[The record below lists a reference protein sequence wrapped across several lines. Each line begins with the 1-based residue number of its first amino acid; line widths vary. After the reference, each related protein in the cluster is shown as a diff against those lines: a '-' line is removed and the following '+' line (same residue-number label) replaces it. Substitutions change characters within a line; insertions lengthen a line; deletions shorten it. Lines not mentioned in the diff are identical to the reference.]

1 MNIFC
6 QTIGGAEMRE
16 RWRQAAAA
24 AGHGLQ
30 AVGRRL
36 ALYLDDLLLL
46 AGGGCFVRA
55 AWEAW
60 GRPAA
65 LAVAGVCLVAYALV
79 IARSRG
85 GGGA

>member
-1 MNIFC
+1 MPMSYPK
-6 QTIGGAEMRE
+6 IGGCDLKKRLKKLGEA
-16 RWRQAAAA
+16 
-24 AGHGLQ
+24 
-30 AVGRRL
+30 L

-55 AWEAW
+55 AWETW

-65 LAVAGVCLVAYALV
+65 LAVAGVCLVAYALI

-85 GGGA
+85 GRSR

>member
-1 MNIFC
+1 MKERLKKL
-6 QTIGGAEMRE
+6 GGT
-16 RWRQAAAA
+16 
-24 AGHGLQ
+24 
-30 AVGRRL
+30 L

-46 AGGGCFVRA
+46 AAGGCFVAA

-65 LAVAGVCLVAYALV
+65 LAAAGVCLAAYALI

-85 GGGA
+85 GGKH